1 MNRYLPLIFL
11 MIIFSLFSKAQN
23 VSERLDKEWARNR
36 EENRKS
42 NDPIYATGDTLYLFY
57 DCTDSLQIYR
67 VKSRIMIWKLR
78 EPTPL
83 ENYYISESCDL
94 LCSNSLALDC
104 KLYFI
109 YKNSPC
115 ILSKEDVAKLPL
127 TNRKEFM
134 NFYLRELKR
143 QQRKRGVVIDK
154 RKIQLLSWYDFSLY
168 FTKTYVLIP
177 KDDGTFELYEA
188 K

>member
-1 MNRYLPLIFL
+1 M
-11 MIIFSLFSKAQN
+11 
-23 VSERLDKEWARNR
+23 
-36 EENRKS
+36 
-42 NDPIYATGDTLYLFY
+42 
-57 DCTDSLQIYR
+57 
-67 VKSRIMIWKLR
+67 
-78 EPTPL
+78 
-83 ENYYISESCDL
+83 
-94 LCSNSLALDC
+94 
-104 KLYFI
+104 
-109 YKNSPC
+109 
-115 ILSKEDVAKLPL
+115 AKLPL